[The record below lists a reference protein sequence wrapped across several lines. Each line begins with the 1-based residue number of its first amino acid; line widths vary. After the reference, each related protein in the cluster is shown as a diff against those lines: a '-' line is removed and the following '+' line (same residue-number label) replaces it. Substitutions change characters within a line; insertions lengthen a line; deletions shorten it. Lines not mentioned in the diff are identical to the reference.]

1 MNVETT
7 ILIADDEAPLR
18 GLIEALLSTEG
29 YRLEFAENGRQA
41 LRMAEA
47 ITPDL
52 ILLDVMMP
60 ELNGYEV
67 CRELRDSE
75 RLCDI
80 PIIMI
85 TGLGD
90 RSSRLAGIEAGADDF
105 VSRPFDAVELR
116 ARIRTIT
123 RLNRYR
129 KLQDAY
135 AELMCTYDATLEGWI
150 KFLDLRDKETE
161 GHTQR
166 VTEMTVRLAMAMGI
180 NGSKLVD
187 IRRGSLL
194 HDIGKIGIPDP
205 VLHKPGPLN
214 QEERA
219 IIETHPQLAYDMLYP
234 IPFLRPALAIPYAH
248 HEKWDGTG
256 YPRKLKGE
264 DIPLEARL
272 FAVVDIWDALSS
284 DRPYRAAWSRDR
296 VRSYLEDIAGS
307 HLDPH
312 VVEAFLRLEE
322 EMFCSQSKRQAVVR
336 V

>member
-1 MNVETT
+1 VNVETT

-41 LRMAEA
+41 LHMAET

-67 CRELRDSE
+67 CRELRDNE

-105 VSRPFDAVELR
+105 VSKPFDAVELR

-161 GHTQR
+161 GHTLR

-194 HDIGKIGIPDP
+194 HDIGKIGIPDA

-219 IIETHPQLAYDMLYP
+219 IIETHPQLAYDMLHP

-284 DRPYRAAWSRDR
+284 DRPYRSAWTRDR
-296 VRSYLEDIAGS
+296 VRGYLDDIAGS
-307 HLDPH
+307 HLDPY

-322 EMFCSQSKRQAVVR
+322 EMFCSQLKRQAVVR